1 MDELSEVF
9 CRISSVHQL
18 DESEAIERLTSTKS
32 KVSSHYLIKNNGEIV
47 AMVPDLYEAWHA
59 GISSWKNFKSLNKSS
74 IGIEI
79 SNPGHNFNYKKFS
92 KKQIQSIKDLSKY
105 LIRKYKDGH
114 LITRNDVF
122 FSLCKSIIG
131 QQISVAAANSVFL
144 KFKRKCKNKITAKS
158 VNKLSSTSLKKC
170 GLTRLKVRGIKDLAK
185 KIINKKFKPSL
196 IKKMN
201 DEEAIEYLVNLRQIG
216 RWSAEM
222 ILLFTFNR
230 SNIWPLQDIGLLRA
244 VSNNYKKK
252 YYPPKIFLDKLYKKF
267 TPYCSVATWY
277 LWRSI
282 DDEPI
287 QY

>member
-1 MDELSEVF
+1 MKKPPAYWNKAKIYLSKKDIV
-9 CRISSVHQL
+9 
-18 DESEAIERLTSTKS
+18 
-32 KVSSHYLIKNNGEIV
+32 IKH
-47 AMVPDLYEAWHA
+47 L
-59 GISSWKNFKSLNKSS
+59 
-74 IGIEI
+74 I
-79 SNPGHNFNYKKFS
+79 SNYKN
-92 KKQIQSIKDLSKY
+92 
-105 LIRKYKDGH
+105 GH
-114 LITRNDVF
+114 LISRNDVF

-144 KFKRKCKNKITAKS
+144 KFKKKCKNKITPKT
-158 VNKLSSTSLKKC
+158 VNKLSSISLKSC
-170 GLTRLKVRGIKDLAK
+170 GLSRQKVRGIKDLSRR
-185 KIINKKFKPSL
+185 IINKTFKPNL
-196 IKKMN
+196 IKNMN

-222 ILLFTFNR
+222 ILLFTLNR

-252 YYPPKIFLDKLYKKF
+252 YYPPKVFLDKLHKRF
-267 TPYCSVATWY
+267 SPYCSVATWY

>member
-1 MDELSEVF
+1 M
-9 CRISSVHQL
+9 
-18 DESEAIERLTSTKS
+18 S
-32 KVSSHYLIKNNGEIV
+32 KPPKYWEK
-47 AMVPDLYEAWHA
+47 A
-59 GISSWKNFKSLNKSS
+59 
-74 IGIEI
+74 
-79 SNPGHNFNYKKFS
+79 KK
-92 KKQIQSIKDLSKY
+92 ILSKRDKVMKK
-105 LIRKYKDGH
+105 LIFYYKDGN
-114 LITRNDVF
+114 LISRNDVF

-144 KFKRKCKNKITAKS
+144 KFKKKCKSKINAKT
-158 VNKLSSTSLKKC
+158 VNKLSFSSLKSC
-170 GLTRLKVRGIKDLAK
+170 GLSRQKVRGIKDLAK
-185 KIINKKFKPSL
+185 RTLNKTFNPSL
-196 IKKMN
+196 ISKMS
-201 DEEAIEYLVNLRQIG
+201 DEEAIEYLSDLKQIG

-244 VSNNYKKK
+244 ISNNYNKK
-252 YYPPKIFLDKLYKKF
+252 YFPPKKFLNKLYKKF

>member
-1 MDELSEVF
+1 MRKPSYWNK
-9 CRISSVHQL
+9 
-18 DESEAIERLTSTKS
+18 AKS
-32 KVSSHYLIKNNGEIV
+32 IL
-47 AMVPDLYEAWHA
+47 
-59 GISSWKNFKSLNKSS
+59 
-74 IGIEI
+74 
-79 SNPGHNFNYKKFS
+79 S
-92 KKQIQSIKDLSKY
+92 KKDKVMKK
-105 LIRKYKDGH
+105 LIYSYKDGA
-114 LITRNDVF
+114 LVTRNDVF

-144 KFKRKCKNKITAKS
+144 KFKKSCNGKINAKN
-158 VNKLSSTSLKKC
+158 VNKLSFQTLKKC
-170 GLTRLKVRGIKDLAK
+170 GLSRQKVRGIKDLAK
-185 KIINKKFKPSL
+185 KIITKEFKPNL

-201 DEEAIEYLVNLRQIG
+201 DEEAIEYLSNLKQIG

-230 SNIWPLQDIGLLRA
+230 SNIWPMQDIGLLRA
-244 VSNNYKKK
+244 ISNNYKKK
-252 YYPPKIFLDKLYKKF
+252 YFPPKTFLSKLYKKF